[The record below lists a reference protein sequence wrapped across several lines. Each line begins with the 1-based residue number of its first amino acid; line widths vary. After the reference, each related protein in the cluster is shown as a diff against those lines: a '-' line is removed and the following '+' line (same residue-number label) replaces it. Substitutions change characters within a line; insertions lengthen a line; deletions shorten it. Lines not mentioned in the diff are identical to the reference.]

1 MKQLI
6 PSPSLSSFSVGPL
19 TIHFY
24 ALCIIT
30 GIAAAI
36 WIGRKRY
43 ANLGGNPD
51 DVSEVAIWAVPFGI
65 IGGRIYH
72 VITSPSQYFGTTG
85 NPIDALRIWEGG
97 LGIWGAISLGAI
109 GAYLYFRTHKTS
121 LNFRQ
126 LLDSLAPGVIVAQ
139 AIGRIGNYFNQ
150 EVFGKPAP
158 GVIVAQAIG
167 RIGNY
172 FNQEVFGKPTDLPW
186 GLEIDPANRPN
197 GFESYSTFHPT
208 FLYELLWCL
217 VVAALLIKLP
227 GVLKQITSKQGDV
240 FALYI
245 FGYTAGRVWIENLR
259 IDEANLI
266 LGLRLNIW
274 VSLVVLITASAY
286 LIASKRRGNTK
297 ENHIPS

>member
-1 MKQLI
+1 MEQLI

-72 VITSPSQYFGTTG
+72 VITSPAQYFGANG
-85 NPIDALRIWEGG
+85 NPVDALKIWEGG
-97 LGIWGAISLGAI
+97 LGIWGAISLGAV
-109 GAYLYFRTHKTS
+109 GAYLYFRTHKTT

-126 LLDSLAPGVIVAQ
+126 LLDSLAPGVV
-139 AIGRIGNYFNQ
+139 
-150 EVFGKPAP
+150 
-158 GVIVAQAIG
+158 VAQAIG

-172 FNQEVFGKPTDLPW
+172 FNQEVFGKPTELPW
-186 GLEIDPANRPN
+186 GLEIDPVNRPD
-197 GFESYSTFHPT
+197 GFESYATFHPT

-217 VVAALLIKLP
+217 VVAVLLIKLP
-227 GVLKQITSKQGDV
+227 GFLKQITSKQGDI

-245 FGYTAGRVWIENLR
+245 LGYTLGRVWIESLR

-274 VSLVVLITASAY
+274 VSLIVLITASAY

>member
-1 MKQLI
+1 MKQLF

-36 WIGRKRY
+36 WLGRRRY

-51 DVSEVAIWAVPFGI
+51 EVSEVAIWAVPFGI

-72 VITSPSQYFGTTG
+72 VISSPQQYFGEDG
-85 NPIDALRIWEGG
+85 NPVDALRIWQGG

-109 GAYLYFRTHKTS
+109 GAYVYFKTHSTTLSFAK
-121 LNFRQ
+121 
-126 LLDSLAPGVIVAQ
+126 LLDSLAPGVI
-139 AIGRIGNYFNQ
+139 I
-150 EVFGKPAP
+150 
-158 GVIVAQAIG
+158 AQAIG

-172 FNQEVFGKPTDLPW
+172 FNQEVFGKPTTLPW
-186 GLEIDPANRPN
+186 ALEIEAKNRPV
-197 GFESYSTFHPT
+197 GYEEFATFHPT

-217 VVAALLIKLP
+217 LIAFLLIKLP
-227 GVLKQITSKQGDV
+227 GFLNSISRNPGDI

-245 FGYTAGRVWIENLR
+245 AGYTAGRFWIEALR
-259 IDEANLI
+259 IDEANYI

-274 VSLVVLITASAY
+274 VSIIVFASAVIY
-286 LIASKRRGNTK
+286 LYRSKRGVNRVDSP
-297 ENHIPS
+297 EAS

>member
-72 VITSPSQYFGTTG
+72 VVTSPSQYFGANG

-97 LGIWGAISLGAI
+97 LGIWGAISLGAV

-139 AIGRIGNYFNQ
+139 AIGR
-150 EVFGKPAP
+150 V
-158 GVIVAQAIG
+158 
-167 RIGNY
+167 GNY
-172 FNQEVFGKPTDLPW
+172 FNQEVFGKPTELAW
-186 GLEIDPANRPN
+186 GLEIDPVNRPS

-217 VVAALLIKLP
+217 VVAVLLIKLP
-227 GVLKQITSKQGDV
+227 GFLKKIALNQGDV

-245 FGYTAGRVWIENLR
+245 LGYTSGRVWIETLR

-274 VSLVVLITASAY
+274 VSLIVLISSSAY
-286 LIASKRRGNTK
+286 LLANQRRGNTK
-297 ENHIPS
+297 KNQIPS

>member
-36 WIGRKRY
+36 WIGRRRY

-72 VITSPSQYFGTTG
+72 VITSPAQYFGENG

-97 LGIWGAISLGAI
+97 LGIWGAISLGAV

-126 LLDSLAPGVIVAQ
+126 LLDSLAPGVVL
-139 AIGRIGNYFNQ
+139 
-150 EVFGKPAP
+150 
-158 GVIVAQAIG
+158 AQAIG

-172 FNQEVFGKPTDLPW
+172 FNQEVFGKPTELPW
-186 GLEIDPANRPN
+186 GLEIVPVNRPD
-197 GFESYSTFHPT
+197 GFESYATFHPT

-217 VVAALLIKLP
+217 VVAVLLIKLP
-227 GVLKQITSKQGDV
+227 GFLKKITSNQGDV
-240 FALYI
+240 FTLYI
-245 FGYTAGRVWIENLR
+245 LGYTLGRVWIEGLR

-274 VSLVVLITASAY
+274 VSLIVLVTASAY
-286 LIASKRRGNTK
+286 LIANKRRGNTK

>member
-72 VITSPSQYFGTTG
+72 VITSPSQYFGANG
-85 NPIDALRIWEGG
+85 DPIDALRIWEGG
-97 LGIWGAISLGAI
+97 LGIWGAISLGAV

-126 LLDSLAPGVIVAQ
+126 LLDSLAPGVV
-139 AIGRIGNYFNQ
+139 
-150 EVFGKPAP
+150 
-158 GVIVAQAIG
+158 VAQAIG

-172 FNQEVFGKPTDLPW
+172 FNQEVFGKPTELPW
-186 GLEIDPANRPN
+186 GLEIDPVNRPN

-217 VVAALLIKLP
+217 VVAVLLIKLP

-240 FALYI
+240 FVLYI
-245 FGYTAGRVWIENLR
+245 LGYTAGRVWIETLR

-274 VSLVVLITASAY
+274 VSLIVLIAASAY

>member
-1 MKQLI
+1 MEQLI

-72 VITSPSQYFGTTG
+72 VITSPAQYFGANG
-85 NPIDALRIWEGG
+85 NPVDALRIWEGG
-97 LGIWGAISLGAI
+97 LGIWGAISLGAV
-109 GAYLYFRTHKTS
+109 GAYLYFRTHKTT

-126 LLDSLAPGVIVAQ
+126 LLDSLAPGVV
-139 AIGRIGNYFNQ
+139 
-150 EVFGKPAP
+150 
-158 GVIVAQAIG
+158 VAQAIG

-172 FNQEVFGKPTDLPW
+172 FNQEVFGKPTELPW
-186 GLEIDPANRPN
+186 GLEIDPVNRPD
-197 GFESYSTFHPT
+197 GFESYATFHPT

-217 VVAALLIKLP
+217 VVAVLLIKLP
-227 GVLKQITSKQGDV
+227 GFLKQITSKQGDI

-245 FGYTAGRVWIENLR
+245 LGYTLGRVWIESLR

-274 VSLVVLITASAY
+274 VSLIVLLTASAY

>member
-1 MKQLI
+1 MEQLI

-72 VITSPSQYFGTTG
+72 VITSPAQYFGANG
-85 NPIDALRIWEGG
+85 NPVDALKIWEGG
-97 LGIWGAISLGAI
+97 LGIWGAISLGAV
-109 GAYLYFRTHKTS
+109 GAYLYFRTHKTT

-126 LLDSLAPGVIVAQ
+126 LLDSLAPGVV
-139 AIGRIGNYFNQ
+139 
-150 EVFGKPAP
+150 
-158 GVIVAQAIG
+158 VAQAIG

-172 FNQEVFGKPTDLPW
+172 FNQEVFGKPTELPW
-186 GLEIDPANRPN
+186 GLEIDPVNRPD
-197 GFESYSTFHPT
+197 GFESYATFHPT

-217 VVAALLIKLP
+217 VVAVLLIKLP
-227 GVLKQITSKQGDV
+227 GFLKQITSKQGDI

-245 FGYTAGRVWIENLR
+245 LGYTLGRVWIESLR

-274 VSLVVLITASAY
+274 VSLIVLLTASAY

>member
-36 WIGRKRY
+36 WIGRRRY

-72 VITSPSQYFGTTG
+72 VITSPAQYFGENG
-85 NPIDALRIWEGG
+85 DPIDALRIWEGG
-97 LGIWGAISLGAI
+97 LGIWGAISLGAV

-126 LLDSLAPGVIVAQ
+126 LLDSLAPGVVL
-139 AIGRIGNYFNQ
+139 
-150 EVFGKPAP
+150 
-158 GVIVAQAIG
+158 AQAIG

-172 FNQEVFGKPTDLPW
+172 FNQEVFGKPTELPW
-186 GLEIDPANRPN
+186 GLEIDPVNRPD
-197 GFESYSTFHPT
+197 GFESYATFHPT

-217 VVAALLIKLP
+217 VVAVLLIKLP
-227 GVLKQITSKQGDV
+227 GFLKKITSNQGDV
-240 FALYI
+240 FTLYI
-245 FGYTAGRVWIENLR
+245 LGYTLGRVWIEGLR

-274 VSLVVLITASAY
+274 VSLIVLVTASAY
-286 LIASKRRGNTK
+286 LIANKRRGNTK

>member
-1 MKQLI
+1 MEQLI
-6 PSPSLSSFSVGPL
+6 PSPALSSFSVGPL

-72 VITSPSQYFGTTG
+72 VITSPAQYFGANG
-85 NPIDALRIWEGG
+85 NPVDALKIWEGG
-97 LGIWGAISLGAI
+97 LGIWGAISLGAV
-109 GAYLYFRTHKTS
+109 GAYLYFRTHKTT

-126 LLDSLAPGVIVAQ
+126 LLDSLAPGVV
-139 AIGRIGNYFNQ
+139 
-150 EVFGKPAP
+150 
-158 GVIVAQAIG
+158 VAQAIG

-172 FNQEVFGKPTDLPW
+172 FNQEVFGKPTELPW
-186 GLEIDPANRPN
+186 GLEIDPVNRPD
-197 GFESYSTFHPT
+197 GFESYATFHPT

-217 VVAALLIKLP
+217 VVAVLLIKLP
-227 GVLKQITSKQGDV
+227 GFLKQITSKQGDI

-245 FGYTAGRVWIENLR
+245 LGYTLGRVWIESLR

-274 VSLVVLITASAY
+274 VSLIVLLTASAY

>member
-72 VITSPSQYFGTTG
+72 VITSPSQYFGANG

-97 LGIWGAISLGAI
+97 LGIWGAISLGAV

-126 LLDSLAPGVIVAQ
+126 LLDSLAPGVVVAQ
-139 AIGRIGNYFNQ
+139 AL
-150 EVFGKPAP
+150 
-158 GVIVAQAIG
+158 G

-172 FNQEVFGKPTDLPW
+172 FNQEVFGKPTELPW
-186 GLEIDPANRPN
+186 GLEIDLPNRPN

-217 VVAALLIKLP
+217 VVAVLLIKLP
-227 GVLKQITSKQGDV
+227 GFLKQIISKQGDV

-245 FGYTAGRVWIENLR
+245 LGYTAGRVWIETLR

-286 LIASKRRGNTK
+286 LITNKRRGNTK
-297 ENHIPS
+297 ENQIPS

>member
-1 MKQLI
+1 MEQLI

-72 VITSPSQYFGTTG
+72 VITSPAQYFGANG
-85 NPIDALRIWEGG
+85 NPVDALRIWEGG
-97 LGIWGAISLGAI
+97 LGIWGAISLGAV
-109 GAYLYFRTHKTS
+109 GAYLYFRTHKTT

-126 LLDSLAPGVIVAQ
+126 LLDSLAPGVV
-139 AIGRIGNYFNQ
+139 
-150 EVFGKPAP
+150 
-158 GVIVAQAIG
+158 VAQAIG

-172 FNQEVFGKPTDLPW
+172 FNQEVFGKPTELPW
-186 GLEIDPANRPN
+186 GLEIDPVNRAD
-197 GFESYSTFHPT
+197 GFESYGTFHPT

-217 VVAALLIKLP
+217 VVAVLLIKLP
-227 GVLKQITSKQGDV
+227 GFLKQITSKQGDI

-245 FGYTAGRVWIENLR
+245 LGYTLGRVWIESLR

-274 VSLVVLITASAY
+274 VSLIVLLTASAY

>member
-72 VITSPSQYFGTTG
+72 VITSPSQYFGTNG

-150 EVFGKPAP
+150 EVFGKPT
-158 GVIVAQAIG
+158 
-167 RIGNY
+167 
-172 FNQEVFGKPTDLPW
+172 ELPW
-186 GLEIDPANRPN
+186 GLEIDPVNRPI

-274 VSLVVLITASAY
+274 VSLIVLIAASAY

>member
-1 MKQLI
+1 MNQLI

-72 VITSPSQYFGTTG
+72 VITSPSQYFGSNG

-97 LGIWGAISLGAI
+97 LGIWGAISLGAV

-150 EVFGKPAP
+150 EVFGKPT
-158 GVIVAQAIG
+158 
-167 RIGNY
+167 
-172 FNQEVFGKPTDLPW
+172 ELPW
-186 GLEIDPANRPN
+186 GLEIDSVNRPN

-208 FLYELLWCL
+208 FLYELVWCL
-217 VVAALLIKLP
+217 VVAVLLIKLP
-227 GVLKQITSKQGDV
+227 GFLKKITARQGDG
-240 FALYI
+240 FALYV
-245 FGYTAGRVWIENLR
+245 FGYTAGRVWIETLR

-274 VSLVVLITASAY
+274 VSFIVLITACAY

-297 ENHIPS
+297 ENHITS

>member
-6 PSPSLSSFSVGPL
+6 PSPSLSSFSVGPI

-30 GIAAAI
+30 GIATAI

-43 ANLGGNPD
+43 ADLGGNPD

-72 VITSPSQYFGTTG
+72 LITSPSQYFGANG

-97 LGIWGAISLGAI
+97 LGIWGAISLGAV

-126 LLDSLAPGVIVAQ
+126 LLDSLAPGVV
-139 AIGRIGNYFNQ
+139 
-150 EVFGKPAP
+150 
-158 GVIVAQAIG
+158 VAQAIG

-172 FNQEVFGKPTDLPW
+172 FNQEVFGKPTELPW
-186 GLEIDPANRPN
+186 GLEIDLANRPN

-217 VVAALLIKLP
+217 VVAVLLIKLP
-227 GVLKQITSKQGDV
+227 GFLKQITSKQGDV

-245 FGYTAGRVWIENLR
+245 LGYTAGRVWIETLR

-274 VSLVVLITASAY
+274 VSFIVLITTSTY

-297 ENHIPS
+297 ENHLPS

>member
-1 MKQLI
+1 MTQLF
-6 PSPSLSSFSVGPL
+6 PSPSLSSFSLGPL

-36 WIGRKRY
+36 WIGRRRY

-72 VITSPSQYFGTTG
+72 VITSPSQYFGANG
-85 NPIDALRIWEGG
+85 NPIDVLRIWEGG
-97 LGIWGAISLGAI
+97 LGIWGAISLGAV

-150 EVFGKPAP
+150 EVFGKP
-158 GVIVAQAIG
+158 
-167 RIGNY
+167 
-172 FNQEVFGKPTDLPW
+172 TDLLW
-186 GLEIDPANRPN
+186 GLEIDPVNRPN

-217 VVAALLIKLP
+217 LVAALLIKLP
-227 GVLKQITSKQGDV
+227 GFLKKITSKQGDIFV
-240 FALYI
+240 LYI
-245 FGYTAGRVWIENLR
+245 LGYTAGRIWIESLR

-274 VSLVVLITASAY
+274 VSFIVLITASAY
-286 LIASKRRGNTK
+286 LFANQPRGNTK
-297 ENHIPS
+297 ENHISS

>member
-1 MKQLI
+1 MEQLI

-72 VITSPSQYFGTTG
+72 VITSPAQYFGANG
-85 NPIDALRIWEGG
+85 NPVDALRIWEGG

-109 GAYLYFRTHKTS
+109 GAYLYFRTHKTT

-126 LLDSLAPGVIVAQ
+126 LLDSLAPGVV
-139 AIGRIGNYFNQ
+139 
-150 EVFGKPAP
+150 
-158 GVIVAQAIG
+158 VAQAIG

-172 FNQEVFGKPTDLPW
+172 FNQEVFGKPTELPW
-186 GLEIDPANRPN
+186 GLEIDPVNRPD
-197 GFESYSTFHPT
+197 GFESYATFHPT

-217 VVAALLIKLP
+217 VVAVLLIKLP
-227 GVLKQITSKQGDV
+227 GFLKQITSKPGDI

-245 FGYTAGRVWIENLR
+245 LGYTLGRVWIESLR

-274 VSLVVLITASAY
+274 VSLIVLLTASAY

>member
-6 PSPSLSSFSVGPL
+6 PSPSVSSFSVGPL

-72 VITSPSQYFGTTG
+72 VVTSPSQYFGSNG

-97 LGIWGAISLGAI
+97 LGIWGAISLGAV
-109 GAYLYFRTHKTS
+109 GAYLYFKTHKTS

-150 EVFGKPAP
+150 EVFGKPT
-158 GVIVAQAIG
+158 
-167 RIGNY
+167 
-172 FNQEVFGKPTDLPW
+172 ELPW
-186 GLEIDPANRPN
+186 GLEIDSVNRPN

-217 VVAALLIKLP
+217 VVAVLLIKLP
-227 GVLKQITSKQGDV
+227 GVLKLITSKQGDV

-245 FGYTAGRVWIENLR
+245 LGYTAGRVWIETLR

-274 VSLVVLITASAY
+274 VSLIVLITASAY

>member
-72 VITSPSQYFGTTG
+72 VITSPSQYFGANG

-97 LGIWGAISLGAI
+97 LGIWGAISLGAV

-126 LLDSLAPGVIVAQ
+126 LLDSLAPGVVVAQ

-150 EVFGKPAP
+150 EVFG
-158 GVIVAQAIG
+158 
-167 RIGNY
+167 R
-172 FNQEVFGKPTDLPW
+172 PTELPW
-186 GLEIDPANRPN
+186 GLEIDPVNRPN

-217 VVAALLIKLP
+217 VVAVLLIKLP
-227 GVLKQITSKQGDV
+227 GVLKLITSKQGDV

-245 FGYTAGRVWIENLR
+245 LGYTAGRVWIETLR

-274 VSLVVLITASAY
+274 VSLIVLITASAY

>member
-72 VITSPSQYFGTTG
+72 VVTSPSQYFGSNG

-97 LGIWGAISLGAI
+97 LGIWGAISLGAV

-150 EVFGKPAP
+150 EVFGKPT
-158 GVIVAQAIG
+158 
-167 RIGNY
+167 
-172 FNQEVFGKPTDLPW
+172 ELPW
-186 GLEIDPANRPN
+186 GLEIDSVNRPN

-208 FLYELLWCL
+208 FLYELVWCL
-217 VVAALLIKLP
+217 VVAVLLIKLP
-227 GVLKQITSKQGDV
+227 GFLKKITARQGDV
-240 FALYI
+240 FALYV
-245 FGYTAGRVWIENLR
+245 FGYTAGRVWIETLR

-274 VSLVVLITASAY
+274 VSFIVLITACAY

-297 ENHIPS
+297 ENHITS

>member
-72 VITSPSQYFGTTG
+72 VITSPAQYFGANG
-85 NPIDALRIWEGG
+85 NPVDALRIWEGG
-97 LGIWGAISLGAI
+97 LGTWGAISLGAV
-109 GAYLYFRTHKTS
+109 GAYLYFRTHKTT

-126 LLDSLAPGVIVAQ
+126 LLDSLAPGVV
-139 AIGRIGNYFNQ
+139 
-150 EVFGKPAP
+150 
-158 GVIVAQAIG
+158 VAQAIG

-172 FNQEVFGKPTDLPW
+172 FNQEVFGKPTELPW
-186 GLEIDPANRPN
+186 GLEIDPVNRPD
-197 GFESYSTFHPT
+197 GFESYATFHPT

-217 VVAALLIKLP
+217 VVAVLLIKLP
-227 GVLKQITSKQGDV
+227 GFLKQITSKQGDI

-245 FGYTAGRVWIENLR
+245 LGYTLGRVWIESLR

-274 VSLVVLITASAY
+274 VSLIVLLTASAY

>member
-6 PSPSLSSFSVGPL
+6 SSPSVSSFSVGPL

-72 VITSPSQYFGTTG
+72 VVTSPSQYFGSNG

-97 LGIWGAISLGAI
+97 LGIWGAISLGAV

-150 EVFGKPAP
+150 EVFGKPT
-158 GVIVAQAIG
+158 
-167 RIGNY
+167 
-172 FNQEVFGKPTDLPW
+172 ELPW
-186 GLEIDPANRPN
+186 GLEIDSVNRPN

-217 VVAALLIKLP
+217 VVAVLLIKLP
-227 GVLKQITSKQGDV
+227 GVLKLITSKQGDV

-245 FGYTAGRVWIENLR
+245 LGYTAGRVWIETLR

-274 VSLVVLITASAY
+274 VSLIVLITASAY

>member
-1 MKQLI
+1 MEKLI

-72 VITSPSQYFGTTG
+72 VITSPAQYFGTNG
-85 NPIDALRIWEGG
+85 NPVDALKIWEGG
-97 LGIWGAISLGAI
+97 LGIWGAISLGAV
-109 GAYLYFRTHKTS
+109 GAYLYFRIHKTT

-126 LLDSLAPGVIVAQ
+126 LLDSLAPGVV
-139 AIGRIGNYFNQ
+139 
-150 EVFGKPAP
+150 
-158 GVIVAQAIG
+158 VAQAIG

-172 FNQEVFGKPTDLPW
+172 FNQEVFGKPTDLSW
-186 GLEIDPANRPN
+186 GLEIDPLNRPD
-197 GFESYSTFHPT
+197 GFESYATFHPT

-217 VVAALLIKLP
+217 VVAVLLIKLP
-227 GVLKQITSKQGDV
+227 GFLKQITSKQGDI

-245 FGYTAGRVWIENLR
+245 LGYTLGRVWIESLR

-274 VSLVVLITASAY
+274 VSLIALIAASAY

>member
-6 PSPSLSSFSVGPL
+6 PSPSLSSFSIGPL

-72 VITSPSQYFGTTG
+72 VITSPSQYFGANG

-97 LGIWGAISLGAI
+97 LGIWGAISLGAV

-126 LLDSLAPGVIVAQ
+126 LLDSLAPGVV
-139 AIGRIGNYFNQ
+139 
-150 EVFGKPAP
+150 
-158 GVIVAQAIG
+158 VAQAIG

-172 FNQEVFGKPTDLPW
+172 FNQEVFGKPTELPW
-186 GLEIDPANRPN
+186 GLEIDLANRPN

-217 VVAALLIKLP
+217 VVAVLLIKLP
-227 GVLKQITSKQGDV
+227 GFLKQIISKQGDV

-245 FGYTAGRVWIENLR
+245 LGYTAGRVWIETLR

-274 VSLVVLITASAY
+274 VSMVVLITASAY
-286 LIASKRRGNTK
+286 LIANKRRGNTK
-297 ENHIPS
+297 ENQIPS

>member
-1 MKQLI
+1 MEQLI

-72 VITSPSQYFGTTG
+72 VITSPAQYFGTNG
-85 NPIDALRIWEGG
+85 NPVDALKIWEGG
-97 LGIWGAISLGAI
+97 LGIWGAISLGAV
-109 GAYLYFRTHKTS
+109 GAYLYFRTHKTT

-126 LLDSLAPGVIVAQ
+126 LLDSLAPGIVVAQ
-139 AIGRIGNYFNQ
+139 AIGR
-150 EVFGKPAP
+150 V
-158 GVIVAQAIG
+158 
-167 RIGNY
+167 GNY
-172 FNQEVFGKPTDLPW
+172 FNQEVFGKPTELPW
-186 GLEIDPANRPN
+186 GLEIDPVNRPD
-197 GFESYSTFHPT
+197 GFESYATFHPT

-217 VVAALLIKLP
+217 VVAVLLIKLP
-227 GVLKQITSKQGDV
+227 GFLKQITSKQGDI

-245 FGYTAGRVWIENLR
+245 LGYTLGRVWIESLR

-274 VSLVVLITASAY
+274 VSLIVLLTASAY

>member
-6 PSPSLSSFSVGPL
+6 PSPSLSSFSVGPI

-30 GIAAAI
+30 GIATAI

-72 VITSPSQYFGTTG
+72 VITSPSQYFGANG

-97 LGIWGAISLGAI
+97 LGIWGAISLGAV

-126 LLDSLAPGVIVAQ
+126 LLDSLAPGVV
-139 AIGRIGNYFNQ
+139 
-150 EVFGKPAP
+150 
-158 GVIVAQAIG
+158 VAQAIG

-172 FNQEVFGKPTDLPW
+172 FNQEVFGKPTKLPW
-186 GLEIDPANRPN
+186 GLEIDLANRPN

-217 VVAALLIKLP
+217 VVAVLLIKLP
-227 GVLKQITSKQGDV
+227 GFLKQVTSKQGDV

-245 FGYTAGRVWIENLR
+245 LGYTAGRVWIETLR

-266 LGLRLNIW
+266 FGLRLNIW
-274 VSLVVLITASAY
+274 VSFIVLITASAY

-297 ENHIPS
+297 ENHLPS

>member
-1 MKQLI
+1 MEQLI

-72 VITSPSQYFGTTG
+72 VITSPAQYFGANG
-85 NPIDALRIWEGG
+85 NPVDALKIWEGG
-97 LGIWGAISLGAI
+97 LGIWGAISLGAV
-109 GAYLYFRTHKTS
+109 GAYLYFRTHKTT

-126 LLDSLAPGVIVAQ
+126 LLDSLAPGIV
-139 AIGRIGNYFNQ
+139 
-150 EVFGKPAP
+150 
-158 GVIVAQAIG
+158 VAQAIG

-172 FNQEVFGKPTDLPW
+172 FNQEVFGKPTELPW
-186 GLEIDPANRPN
+186 GLEIDPVNRPD
-197 GFESYSTFHPT
+197 GFESYATFHPT

-217 VVAALLIKLP
+217 VVAVLLIKLP
-227 GVLKQITSKQGDV
+227 GFLKQIASKQGDI

-245 FGYTAGRVWIENLR
+245 LGYTLGRVWIESLR

-274 VSLVVLITASAY
+274 VSLIVLITASAY